1 MNVYKLNALP
11 ATLEGDSLYYILDGD
26 DSQAYITS
34 NAGVAKNVTNAIAIL
49 GIALDKLTVDGG
61 TTGQVL
67 SKVSDT
73 DFDFEWVNNAGGGG
87 GVTSVNTRTG
97 DVVLTS
103 IDVNLGNAD
112 NTSDANKPVST
123 ATQTAL
129 DFKIPFIYLS
139 PQTLTDAATIAYDVD
154 NGVNAIVTIT
164 ADRTLAAITN
174 AAAGQSGALTV
185 IQGGAGGWTLTL
197 DASQTDLLGTLA
209 DIAALATGEE
219 AEIAWRTIDGA
230 NFKFWIT
237 A

>member
-67 SKVSDT
+67 AKVSDT

-154 NGVNAIVTIT
+154 NGVNGIVTIT
-164 ADRTLAAITN
+164 SDRTLAAITN

-185 IQGGAGGWTLTL
+185 IQGGAGGWALTL

-219 AEIAWRTIDGA
+219 AEIAWRTIDGT